1 MTRLR
6 PVLGAVIY
14 FLIVVVIAL
23 GAAGL
28 VTALDHPPGSSG
40 RTDFNAPDDAEVT
53 TRLDAAETDLNALAG
68 QVEALGT
75 TARSA
80 LSSLN
85 GADAAAGQ
93 ADIEK
98 GDQLVSGI
106 VARTRLLR
114 EALAEVPY
122 VGTPAAGLS
131 VSDAVVARHAALV
144 AALDATDGLDADWNR
159 LTIGAVAA
167 SNMSRILAE
176 HDRLV
181 VAAADRGIRAKY
193 ADAMKVLDRAK
204 AQITAARALRDSLSA
219 TVDVTVLDEWL
230 TRNEKYDV
238 ALGNLYKAISKV
250 GSKVTKATHA
260 AVTAEAEAR
269 AQLPPDTRGLVLI
282 MAQIGQGGMSQAV
295 IAIEEARATLADAI
309 AAATAP
315 TPGPSDAPASTDG
328 P

>member
-1 MTRLR
+1 VSHMRS
-6 PVLGAVIY
+6 VVGAVIY
-14 FLIVVVIAL
+14 FLIAVVIAL

-28 VTALDHPPGSSG
+28 VSALDHPPGSSG
-40 RTDFNAPDDAEVT
+40 RTDISTPKDAEVT
-53 TRLDAAETDLNALAG
+53 ARLDAAETDLNALAD
-68 QVEALGT
+68 QVDALGT

-80 LSSLN
+80 LSALN
-85 GADAAAGQ
+85 GADATAGE
-93 ADIEK
+93 ADIEH

-106 VARTRLLR
+106 ITRTKLLR

-122 VGTPAAGLS
+122 VGTPEAGLS

-144 AALDATDGLDADWNR
+144 AALDATDGLDTDWNR
-159 LTIGAVAA
+159 LTIGALAA
-167 SNMSRILAE
+167 SDMSRILAE

-193 ADAMKVLDRAK
+193 ADAIKLLDRAK
-204 AQITAARALRDSLSA
+204 GQITAARALRDSLKA
-219 TVDVTVLDEWL
+219 TVDVSVLDEWL

-295 IAIEEARATLADAI
+295 IAIEEARAALADAI
-309 AAATAP
+309 SAAKAP
-315 TPGPSDAPASTDG
+315 TPGPSDAPASTDS